1 MTDFTDPMD
10 SPFRTR
16 RQAEAV
22 FDHFRRGAERGTYG
36 PASQYLAEA
45 LTDSIHIFDVQLGSY
60 DRQLIERLAQLLDPV
75 DVAVI
80 CSWIRRA
87 AHDCPDQA
95 AYIVTRNVS
104 TPHPAEQNSYP

>member
-1 MTDFTDPMD
+1 MTDSTDPMD

-36 PASQYLAEA
+36 PASQFLADA

-60 DRQLIERLAQLLDPV
+60 DRQLIERLARLLDPV

-80 CSWIRRA
+80 CSWVRRA
-87 AHDCPDQA
+87 AHDWPDRP
-95 AYIVTRNVS
+95 AYIVAQNVS
-104 TPHPAEQNSYP
+104 ASLGS